1 MAENL
6 NGFHWLTGGFNL
18 FIFSPLLGE
27 MNQFDL
33 RIFFRWVG
41 STTNQAGVKKSSS
54 KKIIKKPLGYRWQEI
69 SGPSLGWKN
78 PTSKFP
84 FFGVFSHTTSWGAT
98 AFTVPT
104 ASHGTTHGGG
114 TTRDAGRAKPGILCW
129 PRTSGANEKKGHPKR
144 LFKVYMDVSENSGTP
159 KIIH

>member
-1 MAENL
+1 MVSICLYFPLYLGKWTNL
-6 NGFHWLTGGFNL
+6 TCAY
-18 FIFSPLLGE
+18 FSDGLVQPPTKLG
-27 MNQFDL
+27 
-33 RIFFRWVG
+33 W
-41 STTNQAGVKKSSS
+41 KKSSS